1 MKKKILVIDDDE
13 AMRWLIKKM
22 LEKDYIVDVF
32 SNVANALK
40 HMNQFGHPDVIVTD
54 IHLPVIDGKD
64 FLTNLKTNGLYSG
77 IPVIVI
83 SSFRDDKTKN
93 YCLEAGA
100 DEYIVK
106 PFNPE
111 KLIERLDNLI
121 TNKRKENSLIN

>member
-40 HMNQFGHPDVIVTD
+40 HMNQYGHPDVIVTD

-64 FLTNLKTNGLYSG
+64 FLANLKTNGLYAG
-77 IPVIVI
+77 IPVVVI
-83 SSFRDDKTKN
+83 SSFRDEKTRN
-93 YCLEAGA
+93 NCLEAGA
-100 DEYIVK
+100 DEYIAK

-111 KLIERLDNLI
+111 VLIEKLNYLI
-121 TNKRKENSLIN
+121 AKKENSLIK